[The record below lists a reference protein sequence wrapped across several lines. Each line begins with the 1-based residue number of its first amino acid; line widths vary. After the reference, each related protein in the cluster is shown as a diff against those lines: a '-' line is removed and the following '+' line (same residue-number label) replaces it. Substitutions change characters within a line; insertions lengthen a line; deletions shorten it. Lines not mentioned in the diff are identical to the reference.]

1 MFRHFKT
8 ETEDHSIGRILS
20 EKKCR
25 CTGLV
30 SEKTEALYAEL
41 NKGVKAANSSS
52 SATSEFLQYIC
63 SVLVAKNQQNIQLRC
78 FVHEFCFTDIF
89 NGINHGYRASL
100 LKKVLCGCVRFI
112 WLWLLIAIMKRC
124 SKRCAPQLYR
134 TSLSIF
140 IIFQLQSW
148 IILRVRTKFLF
159 RNFHTKRV
167 VMEIAMMKIF
177 DNCTAG
183 RLNNHYFPLNESPS
197 LY

>member
-1 MFRHFKT
+1 MCRHFKT
-8 ETEDHSIGRILS
+8 ETE
-20 EKKCR
+20 KKCG

-30 SEKTEALYAEL
+30 SEKTEALYADL
-41 NKGVKAANSSS
+41 NKRVKAANSSC

-63 SVLVAKNQQNIQLRC
+63 SVLVAKNQQNIRLRC

-89 NGINHGYRASL
+89 NDINHGYRVAL
-100 LKKVLCGCVRFI
+100 LKKILFGCVRFI

-124 SKRCAPQLYR
+124 SKRCAPQLYL
-134 TSLSIF
+134 TSLSIS

-148 IILRVRTKFLF
+148 IVLRVRTKFLF

-167 VMEIAMMKIF
+167 IMGIAMMKIF
-177 DNCTAG
+177 DNCTAD
-183 RLNNHYFPLNESPS
+183 RLNNHYFPLNESSS